1 MNIEQKLG
9 FDKILEILE
18 KYVNE
23 TGRKQ
28 IKTIKFS
35 TDYQQ
40 INSELSAVSEF
51 IDILSNHTF
60 PDAYYFDLTPYLEKI
75 QAQDTYLTSDQLLK
89 LLLSLETLR
98 DILSFFKKDELKS
111 KFPNLRQI
119 ALQIRVYPFIL
130 KRIRQVIN
138 KKGEILDSA
147 SKELK
152 EIRQNL
158 ESKKSQISKIVSSIL
173 KQAQRQG
180 IVDSDASIA
189 VRGGKFLIPVQAA
202 KKYAIPGIVQDTSA
216 TGKTVY
222 IEPLK
227 AVELNNEIIE
237 LEFAEKRE
245 IIRILIELA
254 DDLRPYLSE
263 LLTNYEILS
272 RLDFLR
278 AKAML
283 ALDLDAEKPNLT
295 DKPIL
300 DLQNAKHPLLIINY
314 KKTNRKVIPLNL
326 KLDNNQRIILI
337 SGPNAGGKSVALKTV
352 GLLQYM
358 VQTGFLVP
366 ARFTSTF
373 GIFDKIFADIGDD
386 QSIDNDLSTYSS
398 HLLNIKNILENSTQ
412 NSLVLIDEFGAGTDP
427 AFGGAIAEAVLE
439 KLLEKKVKAV
449 ITTHYSNLKHFA
461 AEHSSGI
468 VNGAMLFDSKKL
480 KPLYILE
487 LNRPGSSFALEIAQ
501 TIGLPKDVINRAKQ
515 KIGKNQVDFDKI
527 IRDIE
532 HQRQII
538 NKQRKELA
546 QLKKELREKVISYRR
561 EYEKILRQKHQIIT
575 QANQEAD
582 QIISQA
588 NKLIENT
595 IRQIKEKNAEKQA
608 TKQIRKN
615 FNQQIQKLENRRK
628 KLQQQ
633 VEKELEDNLKKQKKI
648 PQKTFSELKIGDYVV
663 HKKSGLTG
671 QIQEIKDKNALV
683 LSGNLK
689 SFFKLNELEKLPP
702 EEQKRLKRQE
712 KKGGINIEMTRPPQF
727 VSALDVRG
735 LRSDE
740 ALQKVI
746 KFLDAALVAD
756 TPEIR
761 ILHGTGDGI
770 LRKNIR
776 ALLQKTDFV
785 EWFGDADPRWGGSG
799 VTVVKLKR

>member
-1 MNIEQKLG
+1 MKIEQKLG
-9 FDKILEILE
+9 FDKILELLGQ
-18 KYVNE
+18 YLNE

-28 IKTIKFS
+28 LENIKFS
-35 TDYQQ
+35 TDYDF
-40 INSELSAVSEF
+40 INTELSSVSEF
-51 IDILSNHTF
+51 IDILSNHSF
-60 PDAYYFDLTPYLEKI
+60 PNDYYFDLTEYLQKL
-75 QAQDTYLTSDQLLK
+75 QAQNTYLTTEQLLR
-89 LLLSLETLR
+89 LFLSLETLKEIR
-98 DILSFFKKDELKS
+98 NFFKRDELKS
-111 KFPNLRQI
+111 KFPNLRLI
-119 ALQIRVYPFIL
+119 ASQIRVYPFIL

-138 KKGEILDSA
+138 NKGEILDSA

-152 EIRQNL
+152 EIRQSL
-158 ESKKSQISKIVSSIL
+158 ASKKTQISKLVNSIL

-180 IVDSDASIA
+180 IVEADVSVA

-254 DDLRPYLSE
+254 DDLRPYLPE
-263 LLTNYEILS
+263 LLTNYKLLS

-278 AKAML
+278 AKALL
-283 ALDLDAEKPNLT
+283 AIELDAEKPNLV
-295 DKPIL
+295 DKPVL
-300 DLQNAKHPLLIINY
+300 DLQNAKHPLLLVNY
-314 KKTNRKVIPLNL
+314 KKTNRKVVPLSL
-326 KLDNNQRIILI
+326 KIDENQRIILI

-386 QSIDNDLSTYSS
+386 QSIENDLSTYSS
-398 HLLNIKNILENSTQ
+398 HLLNIKNILEQSTS

-427 AFGGAIAEAVLE
+427 TFGGAIAEAILE

-461 AEHSSGI
+461 AAHDNI

-487 LNRPGSSFALEIAQ
+487 LGRPGSSFALEIAR
-501 TIGLPKDVINRAKQ
+501 TIGLPQDVIDKAKQ
-515 KIGKNQVDFDKI
+515 KIGKNQIDFDKI

-538 NKQRKELA
+538 SQQRKELE
-546 QLKKELREKVISYRR
+546 QLKKELRDKVISYRR
-561 EYEKILRQKHQIIT
+561 EYEKILRQKHQII
-575 QANQEAD
+575 
-582 QIISQA
+582 SQA

-595 IRQIKEKNAEKQA
+595 IRQIKEKKAEKQA
-608 TKQIRKN
+608 TKQIRQELNK
-615 FNQQIQKLENRRK
+615 QLKKLENHRK
-628 KLQQQ
+628 QLQKQ
-633 VEKELEDNLKKQKKI
+633 VEKELEENLKKQKKI
-648 PQKTFSELKIGDYVV
+648 PQKSSSEIKIGDYVI
-663 HKKSGLTG
+663 HKKSGLIG
-671 QIQEIKDKNALV
+671 QVQELKDKNALII
-683 LSGNLK
+683 SGNLK

-712 KKGGINIEMTRPPQF
+712 KKGGVKVEMTRPPQF

-740 ALQKVI
+740 AIQKVI
-746 KFLDAALVAD
+746 KFLDAALVAE

-776 ALLQKTDFV
+776 SLLEKTDFV

-799 VTVVKLKR
+799 ITIVKFKR